1 MNKIF
6 KLQQLGTNVKT
17 ELTAGAT
24 TFFTMI
30 YIIVV
35 NPAILS
41 SAGIPF
47 EQVFYA
53 TILSIVIGTLL
64 MAFWANLPIVIAPA
78 MGLNAYFVNIAMVE
92 EVSYLTVFGALFLAV
107 VLFLLLSLT
116 HYRQI
121 LIDAIPDTLKFSITA
136 GIGLFIAFL
145 GLSMSGIVVASED
158 TLVTLGNVR
167 EPNTLLT
174 IVGLLI
180 TIILIVRKDKGAI
193 FIGMLITGIIGYLT
207 DLFEIEQ
214 VVSVPETVE
223 LVSFDIT
230 GVFSNSL
237 FIVII
242 TFLLISMI
250 DTTGTMSLLNDS
262 TGVVRDERHKK
273 INATSI
279 ADSLAS
285 LVGAL
290 FGSTPA
296 TNYVESQAGMR
307 VGGKTGLTALVV
319 VVLSLLM
326 IFLHPLVEAVSAL
339 TAITAPAIIIVGS
352 YMFLAVTKIRWYEF
366 EEAFLAFLVIV
377 TIPLTANIATGM
389 MIGFIIYPLIQLAKG
404 NRKNVHP
411 IMYIFAVVFIL
422 YMIFA

>member
-1 MNKIF
+1 MKKIF

-78 MGLNAYFVNIAMVE
+78 MGLNAYFVNIVTVK
-92 EVSYLTVFGALFLAV
+92 EVSYETVFGAVFLAV

-121 LIDAIPDTLKFSITA
+121 LIDAIPDTLKYSIMA

-193 FIGMLITGIIGYLT
+193 IIGMLITGIIGYLT

-214 VVSVPETVE
+214 VVSIPETVE
-223 LVSFDIT
+223 LVGFDIT